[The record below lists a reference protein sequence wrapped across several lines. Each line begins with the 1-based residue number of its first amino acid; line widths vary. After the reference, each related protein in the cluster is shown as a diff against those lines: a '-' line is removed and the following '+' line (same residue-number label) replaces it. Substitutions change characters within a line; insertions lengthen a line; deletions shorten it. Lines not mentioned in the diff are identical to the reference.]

1 MFDRASLAA
10 AENSDGTALYATD
23 FQSDPS
29 GFVRILIAD
38 RGLGPERAGALTQRV
53 LEIETYRTLALLGL
67 PEAQRLAP
75 AVRPHRDAACRSHG
89 RDALAEGLEANQHLL
104 EQLTA
109 LAAEL
114 EAGAAASQFRFGASR
129 AYDQILHL
137 RLQTIGERKS
147 GGLPTW
153 TSFLARRM
161 APAIRTCATLE
172 ERQANLAEKLA
183 RAANLLR
190 TRVDVELESQNRDVL
205 RSMNER
211 TRLQLMLQATV
222 EGLSVA
228 AISYYVVGL
237 FGYLVKG
244 AHDAGLIRVDPSL
257 ATGVFVPVAV
267 ALVWWIVRRI
277 RKRHIKAWGEGLH
290 RRRDTAPDIH
300 RRRGQRAVRLLLHPE
315 NDDLC
320 AGLELAPV
328 ARLKGDDRGVRRH
341 DHLLLLGLVGR
352 LVFHRQHLPIDAR
365 GRRLDRRIGH
375 RRARPQIPRPMPFAG
390 PALRLG
396 EDVDR
401 DRLLAAVGLRHRGH
415 ADVGI
420 RLDVGERSLEQARHA
435 HVVRHIDGQHRT
447 VARLHGQ
454 RVALDLLDLPT
465 HPHRRGRLLRQRS
478 SGKREDASPQSV
490 RSASLCVSWRFSLLR
505 RLRRPDLI
513 TPGALGKFPK
523 VKIGAETRGSVVG
536 KLRTGVRAR
545 PC

>member
-1 MFDRASLAA
+1 MTADVTIAGERLIAHPLRAAVLGEVHARPFTPIETPRRVLHFAFDTTGERGEADRIALVSFCASRGLAAPQPADKHHRVVFGATALRWEQHSEFTTYTWELPSEAEGPFHPPAATLSGPMGLVPQPGPVLVAIDLHLIADAKIAPERLFDRASLAA

-23 FQSDPS
+23 FQSDPA

-75 AVRPHRDAACRSHG
+75 SVRRVEMR
-89 RDALAEGLEANQHLL
+89 LAEVTAATRGAQGLEANQHLL
-104 EQLTA
+104 DELTS

-161 APAIRTCATLE
+161 APAMRTCATLE
-172 ERQANLAEKLA
+172 ERQASLAGKLA

-190 TRVDVELESQNRDVL
+190 TRVDVELEQQNRDVL

-228 AISYYVVGL
+228 AISYYVAGL

-244 AHDAGLIRVDPSL
+244 LHDAALIRIDPSL
-257 ATGVFVPVAV
+257 ATGAFVPIAV

-277 RKRHIKAWGEGLH
+277 RKRHI
-290 RRRDTAPDIH
+290 
-300 RRRGQRAVRLLLHPE
+300 RG
-315 NDDLC
+315 
-320 AGLELAPV
+320 AG
-328 ARLKGDDRGVRRH
+328 
-341 DHLLLLGLVGR
+341 
-352 LVFHRQHLPIDAR
+352 
-365 GRRLDRRIGH
+365 
-375 RRARPQIPRPMPFAG
+375 
-390 PALRLG
+390 
-396 EDVDR
+396 
-401 DRLLAAVGLRHRGH
+401 
-415 ADVGI
+415 
-420 RLDVGERSLEQARHA
+420 
-435 HVVRHIDGQHRT
+435 
-447 VARLHGQ
+447 
-454 RVALDLLDLPT
+454 
-465 HPHRRGRLLRQRS
+465 
-478 SGKREDASPQSV
+478 
-490 RSASLCVSWRFSLLR
+490 
-505 RLRRPDLI
+505 
-513 TPGALGKFPK
+513 
-523 VKIGAETRGSVVG
+523 
-536 KLRTGVRAR
+536 
-545 PC
+545 